1 MIIELIIIIFGM
13 LSATAL
19 GFYFG
24 YLKRED
30 KAPELPELKPFH
42 RFTLK
47 GKKQDKTEQFG
58 FYGQKIEGE

>member
-1 MIIELIIIIFGM
+1 MTLTLIIFGTF
-13 LSATAL
+13 LIAAFIC

-30 KAPELPELKPFH
+30 KAPELPEIKPFH

-58 FYGQKIEGE
+58 FYGQKIEE